1 MHKAHAGKKKVRGH
15 CAKPSA
21 EHGLRALPAGQRAGT
36 AAKSSAFEQ
45 PELGI
50 AMLTYITL

>member
-1 MHKAHAGKKKVRGH
+1 MQGKKKVRGH

-21 EHGLRALPAGQRAGT
+21 KHGIRALPAGQRAGT
-36 AAKSSAFEQ
+36 AAKRAFEQ